1 MSTTVMIKWSGK
13 VFHIPLQETDT
24 VNTLKRKVHTVK
36 QLAFICAAFPSQI
49 RYTLCD
55 LLQIEEQTAV
65 LPKRQ
70 KLIGL
75 KAKGGKPANDDLPVS
90 DLTLKEGQKIMMMG
104 QPEAHVEAM
113 DKQSEVRRSWQN
125 LAALLWP
132 HCRLQVS
139 AVAGEAEFARP
150 VTARGCD
157 APSAGGTVTKRSL

>member
-1 MSTTVMIKWSGK
+1 M
-13 VFHIPLQETDT
+13 L
-24 VNTLKRKVHTVK
+24 
-36 QLAFICAAFPSQI
+36 CAALPSQTQ
-49 RYTLCD
+49 YTLRD

-113 DKQSEVRRSWQN
+113 DKQSEVRRPGRSCPCVALA
-125 LAALLWP
+125 LAAK
-132 HCRLQVS
+132 VS
-139 AVAGEAEFARP
+139 CGRRV
-150 VTARGCD
+150 
-157 APSAGGTVTKRSL
+157 